1 MSILPILLSVVL
13 LGLSVPIFMVFGLG
27 SATSAIWIMDLP
39 WSTLI
44 QVSFGSMTKHVLIA
58 VPLFIFTG
66 MVMLR
71 GGAAGRL
78 VHFAT
83 TLVGHWPG
91 GLGLAMILAMGF
103 FAAFCGSILAAI
115 TAIGTIMIP
124 KMVEQGYSKPFVIVL
139 AASAAFLEA
148 LIPPSNAAILFSALT
163 EVPVSRTFAAG
174 FVPGLV
180 LTVLLGAVVYWR
192 CRHLRNPV
200 RATVSERFAAF
211 RSAIPGL
218 VTPVIILGG
227 IYAGLL
233 TPSESA
239 AVAGVWAI
247 LIGILIYRELTF
259 RGIIRALSETAR
271 ITAVIFAIIAM
282 ATFLSVVLTYSRA
295 PQAIIGF
302 FTEMGGTPLMLW
314 ISIAVICLIL
324 GTFIEIVPVFY
335 LTVPI
340 FAALALSLGQ
350 DILHLYVIIRRLCR
364 NRNDNAAGLRGH
376 LHRSRCGRRK
386 SGKGVPRSSAVRGS
400 RNPVRDPDDGD
411 AGCRHLASVGPELRR
426 ATR

>member
-1 MSILPILLSVVL
+1 MTTLPIVLSIVL

-27 SATSAIWIMDLP
+27 SAIAAIWGMNLP

-71 GGAAGRL
+71 GGAASRL

-124 KMVEQGYSKPFVIVL
+124 KMVEQGYGKPFAITL
-139 AASAAFLEA
+139 AASAAFLES

-174 FVPGLV
+174 FIPGFV
-180 LTVLLGAVVYWR
+180 LMALLSVVVTWR
-192 CRHLRNPV
+192 CRHLRNP
-200 RATVSERFAAF
+200 ERSSMRQRLVAL
-211 RSAIPGL
+211 RDSVPGL

-239 AVAGVWAI
+239 AVAGVWAV
-247 LIGILIYRELTF
+247 LIGVFIYRELTLK
-259 RGIIRALSETAR
+259 GLIEALYETAR

-282 ATFLSVVLTYSRA
+282 ATFLSVVLTYSRT
-295 PQAIIGF
+295 PQGIISY
-302 FTEMGGTPLMLW
+302 FTEMGGTPMMFW
-314 ISIAVICLIL
+314 MAVAVICLIL

-340 FAALALSLGQ
+340 FAALALSLDL
-350 DILHLYVIIRRLCR
+350 DILHLYIVFVAFAGIGMITPPVCVGIYT
-364 NRNDNAAGLRGH
+364 AAGVAQESPEKAFREVPAFVAIGIVF
-376 LHRSRCGRRK
+376 
-386 SGKGVPRSSAVRGS
+386 GVLMIAFPQA
-400 RNPVRDPDDGD
+400 
-411 AGCRHLASVGPELRR
+411 
-426 ATR
+426 ATWLPGVLN